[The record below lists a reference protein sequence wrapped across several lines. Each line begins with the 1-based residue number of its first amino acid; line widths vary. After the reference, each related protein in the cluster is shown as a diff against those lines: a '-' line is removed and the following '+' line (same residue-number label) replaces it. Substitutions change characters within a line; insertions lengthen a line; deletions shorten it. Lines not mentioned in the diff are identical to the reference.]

1 MTAPNQDPTPWELMR
16 AMQQLRDDLRADLAA
31 LGTRLEQMVTK
42 DVYAAD
48 QRAAA
53 QRMASLEDDL
63 RDVQQHRESEK
74 LEART
79 NRRLAVSALVAP
91 IVVAVTVAVVLAA
104 LGLS

>member
-63 RDVQQHRESEK
+63 RDVQQQRESEK